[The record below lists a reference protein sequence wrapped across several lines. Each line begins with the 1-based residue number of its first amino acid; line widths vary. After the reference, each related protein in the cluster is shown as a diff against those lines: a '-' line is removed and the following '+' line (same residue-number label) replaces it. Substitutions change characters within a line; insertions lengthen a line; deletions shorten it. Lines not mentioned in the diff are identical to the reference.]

1 MTNMVIVNLT
11 PHTINAHVEGGVVD
25 IPASGMVARVACHRT
40 QAAKL
45 NGIPTY
51 SITYG
56 TVEGF
61 PDPQPDT
68 VYIVSKLVA
77 AAIVAREL
85 YPGVIIVTPGSLIR
99 NEQGQ
104 PIGCDGFDLA

>member
-1 MTNMVIVNLT
+1 MDDMIIVNLT

-25 IPASGMVARVACHRT
+25 IPASGMVARVACSRT
-40 QAAKL
+40 QVTKL

-56 TVEGF
+56 AVEGF
-61 PDPQPDT
+61 PDPQPDH

-77 AAIVAREL
+77 AAIFDQEL

>member
-1 MTNMVIVNLT
+1 MTNMIIVNLT
-11 PHTINAHVEGGVVD
+11 PHTINAHIEGGVVD
-25 IPASGMVARVACHRT
+25 IPASGMVARVACTRT
-40 QAAKL
+40 QVSRL

-51 SITYG
+51 STVYG
-56 TVEGF
+56 AVEGF
-61 PDPQPDT
+61 PEPQPNT

-77 AAIVAREL
+77 AAIVEQEL